1 MSGSA
6 VSDPRD
12 RDDELLAQLSKPP
25 PGMLTMPEDEQSAL
39 QQALDRAT
47 GGGLYPHWDNR
58 PDRRKTDDRC
68 VVYHGAKRC
77 HMDAAVRAWIGC
89 PHEHI
94 APSDV
99 CGFHAT
105 EIERAKFGWRCSLC
119 WDATGT
125 VSTARYIRQEPLPRA
140 ELVEPGE

>member
-12 RDDELLAQLSKPP
+12 RDDELLAEIATPAGHGTLPPNMLSM
-25 PGMLTMPEDEQSAL
+25 PGDLHWLQRKLDE
-39 QQALDRAT
+39 AT

-125 VSTARYIRQEPLPRA
+125 VSTARYIRQEPLP
-140 ELVEPGE
+140 PC